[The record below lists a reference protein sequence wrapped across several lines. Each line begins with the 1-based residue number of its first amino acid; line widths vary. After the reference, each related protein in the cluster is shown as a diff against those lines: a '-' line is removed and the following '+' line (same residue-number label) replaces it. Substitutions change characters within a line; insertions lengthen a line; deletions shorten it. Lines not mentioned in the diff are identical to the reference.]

1 MATINEGWYIAEPDG
16 TTIGPLTRSEFSER
30 RLNGGFS
37 ADALAWHVDLA
48 EWRPLARIA
57 ITAPT
62 RAGAASRDRAAAH
75 VENVAAKAHDRAKPG
90 KAERKAMRAAVQAA
104 QAAQAVAPAAR
115 QPKPSSKTSADDGR
129 RLLQGAALARAAAR
143 PAGAAATKPV
153 DLAALKGKSTEAAE
167 SAARLALGMR
177 RLVARLLDTLT
188 LGMLGAVVLY
198 ALAFRAMPGLE
209 WPGTGVLLWL
219 AVFAIVP
226 LATLSLALAG
236 RTPAKALLG
245 LETRTPGG
253 GKPSFAQALQRE
265 IDVTWRGMGL
275 GLPPLTLIA
284 VVVAAT
290 KLSSSGESSWD
301 QRHRLTTRA
310 AGDAKWQPALIAL
323 VAAIYLLSTD
333 VWLQLFTWLLTL

>member
-37 ADALAWHVDLA
+37 AAALAWHVDLA
-48 EWRPLARIA
+48 EWRPLARIT

-62 RAGAASRDRAAAH
+62 RAGAASRERADAH
-75 VENVAAKAHDRAKPG
+75 VENVAAKAHDRARPN
-90 KAERKAMRAAVQAA
+90 KAERKAMRNAA
-104 QAAQAVAPAAR
+104 QAAQATQSTTTATRPAKQAA
-115 QPKPSSKTSADDGR
+115 KAAVDDGR

-143 PAGAAATKPV
+143 PAGTATAKPAE
-153 DLAALKGKSTEAAE
+153 LAALKGKTAEAAE
-167 SAARLALGMR
+167 GAARLALGMR

-198 ALAFRAMPGLE
+198 ALAFRAMPGLD

-226 LATLSLALAG
+226 LATLSLAFAG

-245 LETRTPGG
+245 LETRTPAGG
-253 GKPSFAQALQRE
+253 NPSFAQALQRE
-265 IDVTWRGMGL
+265 IDVTCRGMGL
-275 GLPPLTLIA
+275 GLPPFTLVA
-284 VVVAAT
+284 MVVAAT
-290 KLSSSGESSWD
+290 KLSSNGEASWD

-310 AGDAKWQPALIAL
+310 VGNAKWQPALIAL
-323 VAAIYLLSTD
+323 IAALYLLSTD
-333 VWLQLFTWLLTL
+333 VWQQLFTWLLTL

>member
-16 TTIGPLTRSEFSER
+16 TTIGPLTRGEFSER

-37 ADALAWHVDLA
+37 AGALAWHVDMA

-75 VENVAAKAHDRAKPG
+75 VENVAAKAQDRAKPS
-90 KAERKAMRAAVQAA
+90 KAERKALRAAA
-104 QAAQAVAPAAR
+104 QAAQSTAPVRPAAPAA
-115 QPKPSSKTSADDGR
+115 KAASDDGR

-143 PAGAAATKPV
+143 PAAMPGAKPLDAATLEK
-153 DLAALKGKSTEAAE
+153 EADAKE
-167 SAARLALGMR
+167 GAARLALGMR

-198 ALAFRAMPGLE
+198 ALAMRAAPGID
-209 WPGTGVLLWL
+209 WPTPGALLWI
-219 AVFAIVP
+219 AVFGIVP
-226 LATLSLALAG
+226 LAALSLALAG

-245 LETRTPGG
+245 LETRAPDGA
-253 GKPSFAQALQRE
+253 KPSLVQAFLRE
-265 IDVTWRGMGL
+265 IDVMWRGMGL
-275 GLPPLTLIA
+275 GIPPFTLVA

-290 KLSSSGESSWD
+290 RLSSNGEATWD
-301 QRHRLTTRA
+301 QRQRLTTRA

-323 VAAIYLLSTD
+323 IAAFYLLGTD
-333 VWLQLFTWLLTL
+333 VWMQLFTWLLTL